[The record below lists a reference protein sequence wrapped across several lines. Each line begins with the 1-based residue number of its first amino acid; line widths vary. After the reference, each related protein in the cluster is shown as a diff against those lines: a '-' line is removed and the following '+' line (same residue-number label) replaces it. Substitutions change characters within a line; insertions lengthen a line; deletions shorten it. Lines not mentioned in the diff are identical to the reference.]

1 MRVILPFDG
10 SPSAHRALDYIVNV
24 AAQNAKGGVTVDI
37 VNVQEA
43 TVGISDAFMR
53 DAVDVAERLLAHA
66 TETGEELLAAPIERL
81 KKASLFH
88 KSAVL
93 LGEPADCIA
102 EYADDNPC
110 DFVIMGTRGLG
121 PLTGAVL
128 GSVAMKVIH
137 LVKVPVTLV
146 K

>member
-1 MRVILPFDG
+1 MKVILPFDG

-24 AAQNAKGGVTVDI
+24 AALSAKGGLTVDI

-66 TETGEELLAAPIERL
+66 NETGGELLAAPIERL
-81 KKASLFH
+81 KKANLFR